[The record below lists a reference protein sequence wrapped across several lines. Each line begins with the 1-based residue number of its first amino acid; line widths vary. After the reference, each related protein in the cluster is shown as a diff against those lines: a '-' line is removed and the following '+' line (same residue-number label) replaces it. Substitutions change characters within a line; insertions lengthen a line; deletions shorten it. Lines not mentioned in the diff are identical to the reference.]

1 MVSMFHTTTIC
12 FRNQTASCQHQ
23 EIPTYEHDIED
34 IGMIAYRV
42 EHRGHVSS
50 RLSLLPAT
58 DTRPRHQCSRVQI
71 CGFSSAISTYNSG
84 KYLFI
89 LFKIKAKGQ
98 YWPLTC
104 NTNHDTMF
112 DMQEVSIKTNSNM
125 YKPN

>member
-1 MVSMFHTTTIC
+1 MTCKQVTKGLWLATS
-12 FRNQTASCQHQ
+12 
-23 EIPTYEHDIED
+23 Y
-34 IGMIAYRV
+34 IAPSNNKNKCN
-42 EHRGHVSS
+42 GNI
-50 RLSLLPAT
+50 T
-58 DTRPRHQCSRVQI
+58 
-71 CGFSSAISTYNSG
+71 N
-84 KYLFI
+84 